1 MIAPIS
7 INPGLLQ
14 DCFTG
19 TLWSTRILSQPENF
33 QETLLISS
41 RFPGV
46 LDTLLYHSS
55 QFTYVLTVT
64 QSYHLYADDTQLF
77 ISIQPRSFTENIS
90 RLQVAQ
96 ILLHFRENSA
106 QFCYIPVEVPQF
118 WFPSTRQTGYISFH
132 LRRFQRIPVIP
143 ISMQLSSFKLL
154 KCHLQGDHALF
165 DCLSYLVSNVTRSSE
180 QMQCIQMATL

>member
-1 MIAPIS
+1 M
-7 INPGLLQ
+7 
-14 DCFTG
+14 
-19 TLWSTRILSQPENF
+19 
-33 QETLLISS
+33 LISS

-77 ISIQPRSFTENIS
+77 ISVQPRSFTENIS
-90 RLQVAQ
+90 RLQAAQ
-96 ILLHFRENSA
+96 IQLHFRKNSA
-106 QFCYIPVEVPQF
+106 QFCYIPVGVPQF
-118 WFPSTRQTGYISFH
+118 LFPFCFNFFTSTLVHGYISFH

-154 KCHLQGDHALF
+154 KCHLQRDHALF
-165 DCLSYLVSNVTRSSE
+165 DDCLSYLVNNVTCSSE